1 MASERPRA
9 AGPPATAQIRVNA
22 SSAAGATGVGAM
34 PRSRRGRLRKS
45 GRQRPDQQQRRVGQA
60 PRGRVHVAG
69 VHQVD
74 ERVAQQEAVER
85 GHQRRAGH
93 RAQPQQRRPAGRG
106 RAQRLQHGRE
116 ARAKGLR
123 AAGRPRS
130 CRWRGQRSAA
140 RRARRR
146 APPPRRAW
154 PSGRPRRGR
163 ARPPPPRQRPP
174 GAGRRPRRPPGPG
187 RRAAGSSSR
196 PTRRPPAARLPA
208 GRRSIRL
215 RRRWTAAAAPPGR
228 AHPPAAQPRAARAR
242 GRRRRPRA
250 RQHSPASPPAAAPR
264 AAPPGRRAAARA
276 RGAGRR
282 PRAPPPTR
290 PPPAGRPALLPDRA
304 PSPRGRRGAPGR
316 RRPCPGRR
324 GGDALQQRRQ
334 VGQLGLGGAQEARR
348 VAKAPQRVLP
358 GAHAGRPGAAAP
370 RELLRRGAGV
380 AHAPAD
386 LLLALERL
394 RGAGRTLGRR
404 PRSDTSSQA
413 AARAWATLA
422 SVEAAGGA
430 PAAAS
435 TALLGSLRPA
445 SPCLLD
451 SCASVRAPAWCAG
464 GSGWPGSAPSGI
476 QLPLRGPAAG
486 TTGTR
491 LICFV
496 LFEPARA
503 RARDLGPGLAFHSC
517 ARAPPRRLPAVALV
531 GPGAA
536 ERAPCTVS
544 RTRTA
549 ERPNH
554 LARRW
559 VGDHAAA
566 RLAARRPRQCVSP
579 PGVLPGLGGQAAARP
594 VLSLSAAQ
602 APHTSRRASLQ
613 PWLRRNVQ
621 THAAREGPSA
631 RRAAGRSGT
640 ATSSASAGTSFLTA
654 TCSSP
659 VSQGEPGSLMSVGRP
674 RVAMSRCWASG
685 TFTVQRLCHAALW
698 SLACMRG
705 SGGKSA
711 SQRARA
717 ELLPATHARR
727 RAAGRGRR
735 GRRGRARQA
744 HYTNR
749 CRLWCAS
756 RERCVQRLALTCCR

>member
-1 MASERPRA
+1 VASERPRA

-549 ERPNH
+549 R
-554 LARRW
+554 
-559 VGDHAAA
+559 
-566 RLAARRPRQCVSP
+566 
-579 PGVLPGLGGQAAARP
+579 
-594 VLSLSAAQ
+594 AAQ
-602 APHTSRRASLQ
+602 PPCPALGRGPCGGAPRSQAPPAVRVTTWSASRPGRSGSGAPSPVIERRASTPHQ
-613 PWLRRNVQ
+613 PTGLAAALAAAQRAD
-621 THAAREGPSA
+621 HAAREGPSA